1 MGLCL
6 EIGTTQQVATRRD
19 ITDMQELLNHI
30 VKGLKQ
36 IIYVKI
42 GIQRKACCSGK
53 LTTECSAWD
62 FSQTTMY
69 NTRRYILILSDS
81 SDSPYFGYH
90 WRKYKD
96 FFYHLDRFRI
106 DGFLCISSAKFREC
120 VHCGWTRQE
129 CTLHEP
135 YESEICNL
143 IRIRSSIH
151 SHVFRY
157 IKNIKKPL
165 FRRDSLAYQKT
176 AYALAQHCYHAR

>member
-1 MGLCL
+1 
-6 EIGTTQQVATRRD
+6 
-19 ITDMQELLNHI
+19 MQELFNHI
-30 VKGLKQ
+30 VKGLIQ

-42 GIQRKACCSGK
+42 GIHRKEFRFKGSDKDMLFRQINHRVLCMG
-53 LTTECSAWD
+53 L
-62 FSQTTMY
+62 
-69 NTRRYILILSDS
+69 LSDYNVQHTQIYT
-81 SDSPYFGYH
+81 DSQRQFRQSTRIHY
-90 WRKYKD
+90 WRKHKD

-135 YESEICNL
+135 YKSEICNL

-157 IKNIKKPL
+157 TETPVQ
-165 FRRDSLAYQKT
+165 A
-176 AYALAQHCYHAR
+176 